1 MTESA
6 SAITAPP
13 QAAVRSPLS
22 LLAVID
28 LFFRPRRFFTDAALL
43 TKTPEVLLVAW
54 ISGISYVL
62 GKIDSRL
69 MQSELGS
76 SPSIVRAQL
85 TEWLTS
91 SWIQYWSFAL
101 AFGVLNAWIFWYL
114 AGWWYRKRLEWSGA
128 ANPTPQLVRPL
139 YMYQDLVMSAP
150 IVLITVA
157 ETIVYSNYAEAWAAE
172 SWWTIFAIV
181 FVFWSCAT
189 SYKAATTAFT
199 LSRCKAR
206 LWFLFLPIA
215 VYLVVVGAVGTL
227 YMLTEGNVA

>member
-1 MTESA
+1 MTDSA
-6 SAITAPP
+6 SAAAVPLQT
-13 QAAVRSPLS
+13 AVRSPLS

-28 LFFRPRRFFTDAALL
+28 LFCRPSRFFANSTLL

-54 ISGISYVL
+54 ISGVAYVL
-62 GKIDSRL
+62 GKIDFRL

-76 SPSIVRAQL
+76 SSSTVRTQL

-91 SWIQYWSFAL
+91 SWTQYWFFAIAL
-101 AFGVLNAWIFWYL
+101 GALNAWILWYL

-128 ANPTPQLVRPL
+128 VNPAPQLVRPL

-150 IVLITVA
+150 AVLITVA
-157 ETIVYSNYAEAWAAE
+157 ETIVYRNYAEAWVAE
-172 SWWTIFAIV
+172 SWWALFAIV

-199 LSRCKAR
+199 LSKWKAR

-215 VYLVVVGAVGTL
+215 VYLVVVGLVSGL
-227 YMLTEGNVA
+227 YMLAEGNVA